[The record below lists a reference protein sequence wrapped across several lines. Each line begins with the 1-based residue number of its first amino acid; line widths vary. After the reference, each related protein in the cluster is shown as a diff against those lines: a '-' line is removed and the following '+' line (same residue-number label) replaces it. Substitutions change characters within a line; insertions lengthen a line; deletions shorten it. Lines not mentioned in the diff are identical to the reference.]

1 MIKAFAAALLAALAA
16 WLLALIVTAV
26 LAERMSAR
34 QAGNALLLFGLADLA
49 IVAASVWLYRWL
61 GASWGQAPVPTW
73 SLLLFGALAA
83 VAGLAMLLFTMLL
96 LNR

>member
-1 MIKAFAAALLAALAA
+1 
-16 WLLALIVTAV
+16 
-26 LAERMSAR
+26 
-34 QAGNALLLFGLADLA
+34 
-49 IVAASVWLYRWL
+49 VWLYRWL

-83 VAGLAMLLFTMLL
+83 VAGLVMLLFTMLL

>member
-1 MIKAFAAALLAALAA
+1 MIKAFATALVAALAA

-34 QAGNALLLFGLADLA
+34 QAGNALLLSGLADLM
-49 IVAASVWLYRWL
+49 ILAASVWLYRWL

-73 SLLLFGALAA
+73 SLLLFGALA
-83 VAGLAMLLFTMLL
+83 VLAGSGVLLFTMLL